1 MEQYGFDPIYEE
13 DEKKEESKYCGKNNT
28 LIFKLIYFNL

>member
-13 DEKKEESKYCGKNNT
+13 DEKKEESN
-28 LIFKLIYFNL
+28 IVVRIIYVDSKIEN